1 VSARAFR
8 DLREFKSWNDAM
20 VEKYDVERFHNH
32 PSWLVRYVERKRIRR
47 IFALLAP
54 RPGDRVLE
62 IGCGAGHLLAQMPS
76 AHGFGID
83 LAESLLAK
91 AARRV
96 TKRGTL
102 VQGDAEHLPFRDGT
116 WGRIYCS
123 EVLEHLLSPAA
134 ALAEMR
140 RIVAH
145 EGVAVV
151 SVPNERLINALKALL
166 QKSGLYRILLRA
178 RAGEYQMPNR
188 MDDEWHLH
196 VFDLAGLLAL
206 IPPGLRVTHI
216 EGVPFRWL
224 PLRYIVRCESDDRE
238 HTNHG

>member
-8 DLREFKSWNDAM
+8 DLRDFKSWNDAM
-20 VEKYDVERFHNH
+20 VEKYDVEQFHNH
-32 PSWLVRYVERKRIRR
+32 PSPLVRYIERKRIRR

-54 RPGDRVLE
+54 RSGDRVLE
-62 IGCGAGHLLAQMPS
+62 IGCGAGHLLAQVPS

-91 AARRV
+91 AARRL

-102 VQGDAEHLPFRDGT
+102 VQGDAEHLPFRDGA
-116 WGRIYCS
+116 WERVYCS
-123 EVLEHLLSPAA
+123 EVLEHLPSPAV

-140 RIVAH
+140 RVIAGG
-145 EGVAVV
+145 GVAVV
-151 SVPNERLINALKALL
+151 SVPNEKLINTLKAVLRT
-166 QKSGLYRILLRA
+166 SGLYRVLLGSRS
-178 RAGEYQMPNR
+178 GEYQMPER

-224 PLRYIVRCESDDRE
+224 PLRYVVRCESDDRE
-238 HTNHG
+238 REHRG

>member
-8 DLREFKSWNDAM
+8 DLRDFKSWNDAM
-20 VEKYDVERFHNH
+20 VEKYDVEQFHNH
-32 PSWLVRYVERKRIRR
+32 PSPLVRYIERKRIRR

-54 RPGDRVLE
+54 RSGDRVLE
-62 IGCGAGHLLAQMPS
+62 IGCGAGHLLAQVPS

-91 AARRV
+91 AARRL

-102 VQGDAEHLPFRDGT
+102 VQGDAEHLPFRDGA
-116 WGRIYCS
+116 WERVYCS
-123 EVLEHLLSPAA
+123 EVLEHLPSPAV

-140 RIVAH
+140 RIIAGG
-145 EGVAVV
+145 GVAVV
-151 SVPNERLINALKALL
+151 SVPNEKLINTLKAVLRT
-166 QKSGLYRILLRA
+166 SGLYRVLLGSRS
-178 RAGEYQMPNR
+178 GEYQMPER

-224 PLRYIVRCESDDRE
+224 PLRYVVRCESDDRE
-238 HTNHG
+238 REHRG

>member
-1 VSARAFR
+1 MSARAFR

-20 VEKYDVERFHNH
+20 VEKYDVEQFHNH
-32 PSWLVRYVERKRIRR
+32 PSSLVRYIERKRIRR

-54 RPGDRVLE
+54 QPGDRVLE
-62 IGCGAGHLLAQMPS
+62 IGCGAGHLLAQVPS

-91 AARRV
+91 AARRL
-96 TKRGTL
+96 TRRGTL
-102 VQGDAEHLPFRDGT
+102 VQGDAERLPFRDGA
-116 WGRIYCS
+116 WERVYCS
-123 EVLEHLLSPAA
+123 EVLEHIPSPAA
-134 ALAEMR
+134 ALAEIR
-140 RIVAH
+140 RIVAR

-151 SVPNERLINALKALL
+151 SVPNERLINWLKAMLR
-166 QKSGLYRILLRA
+166 KSGLYRALVGLRS
-178 RAGEYQMPNR
+178 EDYQMPER

-206 IPPGLRVTHI
+206 IPRGLRVTHI

-224 PLRYIVRCESDDRE
+224 PLRYVVRCESRDE
-238 HTNHG
+238 AA